1 MGVEAGKTY
10 ECDCYRGPALN
21 IDDAW
26 LSQQFPDLSSLSRL
40 VQGGQKSVYTAT
52 HPTDGSVVLKIIH
65 PSQDPERIRREVLAV
80 QKATCPRVPKVL
92 GTGTLQTNVGNVI
105 WVREQRISGASLR
118 SVVQQGPLGKLD
130 LLRLATHVLEALADA
145 EKVQIVHRDVKPE
158 NIIKD
163 ADGNFWLLDFGI
175 ARHLDL
181 TSLTGSHS
189 PFGVG
194 TAGYAPPEQFR
205 NRKRDIDA
213 RADLFALGVTLYE
226 CATGANPFRTGA
238 RDDLEVLRN
247 VERMALPPLQLSFDP
262 SGDISSLVAAL
273 AQKRPDHRPASVT
286 EALHWVK
293 EICKRNNVAFI
304 T

>member
-1 MGVEAGKTY
+1 VEAGKTH
-10 ECDCYRGPALN
+10 DRDPNWSPILN

-26 LSQQFPDLSSLSRL
+26 LAQQFPDLSSLSRL
-40 VQGGQKSVYTAT
+40 VQGGQKSVYTAI
-52 HPTDGSVVLKIIH
+52 HPSDGNVVLKIIH
-65 PSQDPERIRREVLAV
+65 PSQDPERIRREILAV
-80 QKATCPRVPKVL
+80 QKAMCPRVPKVL
-92 GTGTLQTNVGNVI
+92 GTGTLRTNVGDVL
-105 WVREQRISGASLR
+105 WVREQWIAGDALR
-118 SVVQQGPLGKLD
+118 SAIQRGPLGKVD
-130 LLRLATHVLEALADA
+130 MLLLADHILEALADA

-163 ADGNFWLLDFGI
+163 CSGHFWLLDFGI

-213 RADLFALGVTLYE
+213 RADLFALGITLYE

-238 RDDLEVLRN
+238 RDDLEILRN
-247 VERMALPPLQLSFDP
+247 VERMALPPLQLSYDP
-262 SGDISSLVAAL
+262 SGDISSFVAAIT
-273 AQKRPDHRPASVT
+273 QKRSDHRPDSVAET
-286 EALHWVK
+286 LQWVAD
-293 EICKRNNVAFI
+293 ICRRNDVAI
-304 T
+304 

>member
-1 MGVEAGKTY
+1 
-10 ECDCYRGPALN
+10 LN
-21 IDDAW
+21 IDLAW
-26 LSQQFPDLSSLSRL
+26 LAQQFPDLSSLTPL
-40 VQGGQKSVYTAT
+40 VQGGQKAVYTAT

-65 PSQDPERIRREVLAV
+65 PSQDPERVRREILAV
-80 QKATCPRVPKVL
+80 QRANCPRVPKIL
-92 GTGTLQTNVGNVI
+92 GTGTLSTHVGDVI
-105 WVREQRISGASLR
+105 WVREQRIPGDSLR
-118 SVVQQGPLGKLD
+118 SVIQRGTLGKED
-130 LLRLATHVLEALADA
+130 LLRLAVQILEALADA

-163 ADGNFWLLDFGI
+163 NNGNFWLLDFGI

-213 RADLFALGVTLYE
+213 RADLFALGVTFYE
-226 CATGANPFRTGA
+226 SATGANPFRTGA

-262 SGDISSLVAAL
+262 TGEISSFISAIT
-273 AQKRPDHRPASVT
+273 QKRPDHRPASIA
-286 EALHWVK
+286 EALQWVK
-293 EICKRNNVAFI
+293 DICERNGLHL
-304 T
+304 

>member
-1 MGVEAGKTY
+1 MGVAARETHEWNTLWRA
-10 ECDCYRGPALN
+10 ALN
-21 IDDAW
+21 VDDAW
-26 LSQQFPDLSSLSRL
+26 LAQQFPHLISLTPL

-52 HPTDGSVVLKIIH
+52 HPSDGSVVLKIIH
-65 PSQDPERIRREVLAV
+65 PSQDPERVRREILAV
-80 QKATCPRVPKVL
+80 QKASCPRVPKIL
-92 GTGTLQTNVGNVI
+92 ETGILRTNVGDVI
-105 WVREQRISGASLR
+105 WVREQRIAGDSLR
-118 SVVQQGPLGKLD
+118 SVIQHGPLGKED
-130 LLRLATHVLEALADA
+130 LLRLAIHVLEALADA

-158 NIIKD
+158 NIIRGTNGD
-163 ADGNFWLLDFGI
+163 FWLLDFGV

-247 VERMALPPLQLSFDP
+247 VERMALPPLRLSFDP
-262 SGDISSLVAAL
+262 SGDISSLVSAIT
-273 AQKRPDHRPASVT
+273 QKRPDHRPPSVSET
-286 EALHWVK
+286 VEWVS
-293 EICKRNNVAFI
+293 EICKRNNVAW
-304 T
+304 